1 MVGPG
6 FFETVRQQLDGRR
19 PLAVPYEKTGRRG
32 TKSTHHP
39 KNIFHYVAP
48 SLCSDAIF
56 LDYLDYDAPRRLDA
70 AKFWSVAGGGLRLS
84 RVTRERLHFRVWI
97 RFDSVV
103 RLGLERV

>member
-1 MVGPG
+1 LQFHTRKPVAAAQNPPTIQRT
-6 FFETVRQQLDGRR
+6 FFITLP
-19 PLAVPYEKTGRRG
+19 PLCVLMP
-32 TKSTHHP
+32 
-39 KNIFHYVAP
+39 
-48 SLCSDAIF
+48 IF